1 MEGDERAAAASAA
14 AGIRLVRCPR
24 CDKFLPELP
33 AYSVYVCGGCGA
45 ALQAKKKYSGQAS
58 DNSDNGNVKYLEV
71 LESVP
76 EAPEAMRG
84 ASTDDRLVPNR
95 ISSLHSRSVYNHEDN
110 RIPRGPSTSGGE
122 ATIRKDGREA
132 KYMRILNGD
141 NADMM
146 KSARGRGISDIYPR
160 SPIDAIPPAS
170 YQGEDFVDYQLQSK
184 YKYSNREHANDR
196 ELDGPSRVR
205 GLEKDRAEILMM
217 LDELR
222 DQVQQSCEV
231 TDAPSRSATTN
242 RPADSSSSHGTHD
255 RPSKLR
261 HDQSVLH
268 WNGSH
273 HSPSSNMPSPNIPQ
287 VHAPLPTRQNLHGYA
302 EPIPH
307 ARASSYPAGAAYS
320 CRNFDNFF
328 FGHHDHDPLLSCHH
342 EGLYHQPICSC
353 LNCYHREF
361 LPVQGTPLGFSDQ
374 RAPYLM
380 NSYGAYPVEGPLFG
394 QQRYTSR
401 GTNTSLQRNHLRN
414 NVSKKPAQICEPI
427 AGGAPFTICYN
438 CYEVLRIPMKHSS
451 SGKEYKLRCGSCS
464 HVIVVKLDGSRL
476 NVSEPMPGTHL
487 SAEPQNVIGDSM
499 RNTWQANADERL
511 LPQYCFSI
519 GSRGSQEK
527 DLESNSSE
535 SDSKHTPIGTDSEN
549 TPQSRDLHSEANVV
563 SRVPSL
569 PHHDHCGLSPSE
581 DSVVGSRSTHSEHEK
596 AILLTENCKRNSIK
610 DVCVANETQSPVKEF
625 DDTINFPQNF
635 GHTRSTKPGDS
646 FLTNLIKRSF
656 KMNHGT
662 RNGRARV
669 FVNGFPISDRAVRKA
684 EKLAGEICPGDYW
697 YDYRAGFWGVMGQP
711 CLGMIPPY
719 IPEFNYPMPKNCG
732 GGNTGIFINGREL
745 HQKDLD
751 LLVSR
756 GLSDSPGKSYIVENS
771 GKVSDEVSGE
781 ELYGLGKLAPTVEK
795 MRRGFGMRVPRI
807 IQ

>member
-1 MEGDERAAAASAA
+1 MEGEETAAAAAR
-14 AGIRLVRCPR
+14 IRLVRCPK

-45 ALQAKKKYSGQAS
+45 ALQAKKKYSAQGS
-58 DNSDNGNVKYLEV
+58 DNSDNGHVKYLEV

-76 EAPEAMRG
+76 ETPEAKRG

-95 ISSLHSRSVYNHEDN
+95 ISPLHSRSVYNHEDN
-110 RIPRGPSTSGGE
+110 RMPRGPSTSAGE
-122 ATIRKDGREA
+122 TTLRHDGREA
-132 KYMRILNGD
+132 KYMRIRNGE
-141 NADMM
+141 NIDMM
-146 KSARGRGISDIYPR
+146 KSVRGRGISDISPR
-160 SPIDAIPPAS
+160 SPIDGIPPTS
-170 YQGEDFVDYQLQSK
+170 YQGESLVDYQLRLK
-184 YKYSNREHANDR
+184 YRYSNREHANDR
-196 ELDGPSRVR
+196 DLDGPSRVR
-205 GLEKDRAEILMM
+205 GLEKDRAELLRM

-242 RPADSSSSHGTHD
+242 RPADASSSHGMHD
-255 RPSKLR
+255 RPSQLR
-261 HDQSVLH
+261 HDPSVLH
-268 WNGSH
+268 WNGSY
-273 HSPSSNMPSPNIPQ
+273 HSPSLNVQNPNIPQ
-287 VHAPLPTRQNLHGYA
+287 VHAPLATRQNLHGYA

-307 ARASSYPAGAAYS
+307 GRASSYPAGAGYP
-320 CRNFDNFF
+320 CRNFDSFF
-328 FGHHDHDPLLSCHH
+328 FGHHDPDPLLSCHH
-342 EGLYHQPICSC
+342 EGLYHQPVCSC

-380 NSYGAYPVEGPLFG
+380 NSHGAYPVEGPLFG

-401 GTNTSLQRNHLRN
+401 GINTSLQKNHLRT
-414 NVSKKPAQICEPI
+414 NVSKKTAQTCEPI

-451 SGKEYKLRCGSCS
+451 WGKEYKLRCGSCS
-464 HVIVVKLDGSRL
+464 HAIVVKLDGSRL
-476 NVSEPMPGTHL
+476 NVSEPAPDTHL
-487 SAEPQNVIGDSM
+487 SAALQNGIGDSM
-499 RNTWQANADERL
+499 RNNGHANADERL

-519 GSRGSQEK
+519 GSHGSQEK

-535 SDSKHTPIGTDSEN
+535 SDSKHTPLGTDSET
-549 TPQSRDLHSEANVV
+549 TPQSRDLPSEANVV
-563 SRVPSL
+563 SHVPSL
-569 PHHDHCGLSPSE
+569 PHHDHCRFSPSE
-581 DSVVGSRSTHSEHEK
+581 DSGVGSRSAHSEHEK
-596 AILLTENCKRNSIK
+596 GILLTESCKRNSIK
-610 DVCVANETQSPVKEF
+610 DVCVANETQLPVNEF
-625 DDTINFPQNF
+625 DDTLCAQDALNLPQNV
-635 GHTRSTKPGDS
+635 GHTRSTKAGDS

-697 YDYRAGFWGVMGQP
+697 YDYRAGFWGVMGRP

-756 GLSDSPGKSYIVENS
+756 GLSDSPGRSYIVENS

-781 ELYGLGKLAPTVEK
+781 ELYGLGKLAPTAWC
-795 MRRGFGMRVPRI
+795 
-807 IQ
+807 Q